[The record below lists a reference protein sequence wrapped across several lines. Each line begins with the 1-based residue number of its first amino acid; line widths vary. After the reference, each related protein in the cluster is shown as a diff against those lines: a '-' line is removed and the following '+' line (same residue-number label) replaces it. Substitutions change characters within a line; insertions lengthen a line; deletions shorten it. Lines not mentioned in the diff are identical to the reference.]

1 MHLLCQLWCHS
12 YSRPRLISWCGVGAG
27 AYNSAVD
34 NGSTVA
40 LYYDANVWGT
50 KNGTEII
57 QYPPGN
63 VVNNCTEIP
72 GTPQRCFE
80 MAKTTT
86 TDP

>member
-1 MHLLCQLWCHS
+1 
-12 YSRPRLISWCGVGAG
+12 
-27 AYNSAVD
+27 
-34 NGSTVA
+34 VA

-63 VVNNCTEIP
+63 VVKNCTEIP

-80 MAKTTT
+80 MVKTTT